1 MVHLLVLMPKMIFYE
16 YILLVYFY
24 FVHSLQ
30 VIIQYNFTN
39 MFCFLFATS
48 RSCCWIL
55 PRSAPDGDKKPSSI
69 IKEVID
75 SAAISSSIYPTV
87 TKINEK
93 YSLDEKKE
101 ILAQLWQLVAI
112 DGVINHYEENLYFK
126 IAELLKVKRPHANQI
141 KQEYGY

>member
-1 MVHLLVLMPKMIFYE
+1 MFKKFFRKDKVQNVPQASESDVVLRLMFEIAMSDGSLDKAE
-16 YILLVYFY
+16 LEILKTRAAKINL
-24 FVHSLQ
+24 
-30 VIIQYNFTN
+30 
-39 MFCFLFATS
+39 
-48 RSCCWIL
+48 
-55 PRSAPDGDKKPSSI
+55 GDKKPSSI

-141 KQEYGY
+141 KQENS

>member
-1 MVHLLVLMPKMIFYE
+1 MFKKLFRKDKVQNAPQASESDVVLRLMFEIAMSDGSLDKAE
-16 YILLVYFY
+16 LEILKTRAAKINL
-24 FVHSLQ
+24 
-30 VIIQYNFTN
+30 
-39 MFCFLFATS
+39 
-48 RSCCWIL
+48 
-55 PRSAPDGDKKPSSI
+55 GDKKPSSI

-141 KQEYGY
+141 KQENS